1 MNLPTDDQFFSK
13 TEKGK
18 PDIAFLKNHFYREGR
33 IREEHALHIIEKAT
47 EILHAEPN
55 LLHVDAPVTGELFS
69 TARRYRTV
77 SATELN
83 GAPYQSVVI
92 FTDNMCVSDVV
103 PLSATATDTAASMI
117 L

>member
-1 MNLPTDDQFFSK
+1 MNIPTDDQFFSK

-33 IREEHALHIIEKAT
+33 IKEEHALHIIEKAT
-47 EILHAEPN
+47 EVLHAEPN

-69 TARRYRTV
+69 SAQRYRAV

-83 GAPYQSVVI
+83 GAPTQSVAI
-92 FTDNMCVSDVV
+92 STDNMCAFSRRTT
-103 PLSATATDTAASMI
+103 LRHRH
-117 L
+117 